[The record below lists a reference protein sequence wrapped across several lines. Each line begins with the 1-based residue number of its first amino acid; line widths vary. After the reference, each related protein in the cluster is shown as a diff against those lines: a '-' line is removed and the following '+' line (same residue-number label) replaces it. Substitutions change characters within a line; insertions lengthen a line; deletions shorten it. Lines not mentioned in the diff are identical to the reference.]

1 MLAAKRASVPT
12 SACAVLE
19 DTSHG
24 MRAAK
29 DAGMICVVT
38 PSEFAK
44 DHDFTHADLVL
55 EDLETPRPFTVE
67 GMASLFKS
75 NNLRVS

>member
-1 MLAAKRASVPT
+1 
-12 SACAVLE
+12 
-19 DTSHG
+19 

-44 DHDFTHADLVL
+44 DHDFTDADLVL

-67 GMASLFKS
+67 SMASLF
-75 NNLRVS
+75 